1 VAAITWVDD
10 RGRDA
15 SYLAPHLPAHS
26 ALPPKTAITFGE
38 HAFNREYLG
47 VPERSRHGFTCNNFG
62 TQVRSWDYLG
72 RSRNNTEKTMHW
84 QIEPFILPLMVATLL
99 LIAALQAGHG

>member
-1 VAAITWVDD
+1 MAGGIFARAA
-10 RGRDA
+10 G
-15 SYLAPHLPAHS
+15 SLHFG
-26 ALPPKTAITFGE
+26 ALGATSPRALGE

-62 TQVRSWDYLG
+62 TRIRSWDYLG
-72 RSRNNTEKTMHW
+72 RPKNNTEKTMHW

-99 LIAALQAGHG
+99 LIAALQAGH